1 MTLVEYDGFGPLHG
15 PIRIEVL
22 GTPVP
27 EGSTKAIPYK
37 SKDGATKVAIMHN
50 KSSELMDWRYRIAKE
65 YRENGGTYTEQYGID
80 IHVEFF
86 FTRPKSVK
94 AEKRPNMTVKP
105 DVDKLLRAVMDA
117 LTGVAYKDDSQV
129 VSVTAV
135 KRYGKENDVDCACI
149 TVSQRRSEI

>member
-1 MTLVEYDGFGPLHG
+1 MTTVEYDGFGPLHG

-22 GTPVP
+22 GKPVP

-37 SKDGATKVAIMHN
+37 SKDGGTKVAIMHN

-65 YRENGGTYTEQYGID
+65 YTENGGPYTEEYGVD
-80 IHVEFF
+80 IHVEFLF
-86 FTRPKSVK
+86 VRPKSVK
-94 AEKRPNMTVKP
+94 PQKRPNMTVKP
-105 DVDKLLRAVMDA
+105 DLDKLLRAVMDA

-135 KRYGKENDVDCACI
+135 KRYGDVNDVESARI
-149 TVSQRRSEI
+149 TVSQRRYEI

>member
-1 MTLVEYDGFGPLHG
+1 MTLVEYDGFGPLYE
-15 PIRIEVL
+15 PTRIEVL

-37 SKDGATKVAIMHN
+37 SRDGATKVAIMHN

-65 YRENGGTYTEQYGID
+65 YKESGGEYTEQYGVD
-80 IHVEFF
+80 IHVEFI

-129 VSVTAV
+129 VSVTAA
-135 KRYGKENDVDCACI
+135 KRYGGKNDVDRAYI
-149 TVSQRRSEI
+149 TVSQRRWEI

>member
-1 MTLVEYDGFGPLHG
+1 MTAIEYDGFGPLYE

-65 YRENGGTYTEQYGID
+65 YRESGGEYTERYGID
-80 IHVEFF
+80 IHVEFL

-135 KRYGKENDVDCACI
+135 KRYGRANDVDCAYI